1 VWSVIESTHKHLNQS
16 AAADGKKPAVRVVRA
31 LVPKLNSSNNNSSN
45 DNDDNLKPDKM
56 IINGE
61 NVGNNNDQNNDHKS
75 NNDDASTTSASPG
88 KRTGHSESD
97 TPRSKMLK
105 SERGV
110 SQPTE
115 EKMSLVGINIPSTR
129 IAEVS
134 SGEGEGRRERELE
147 GMLT

>member
-1 VWSVIESTHKHLNQS
+1 
-16 AAADGKKPAVRVVRA
+16 
-31 LVPKLNSSNNNSSN
+31 
-45 DNDDNLKPDKM
+45 M

-75 NNDDASTTSASPG
+75 NNDDASTTSASPC
-88 KRTGHSESD
+88 KWTGHSESD

-134 SGEGEGRRERELE
+134 SGEGEEIRRERERGCRLRIVCYYYYISFHSFLF
-147 GMLT
+147 MYFLPLYVIP